1 MRLLIG
7 LFEIQIFN
15 ELSLEILL
23 IVIACSTKYGSLKF
37 ALITVQEHVFKI
49 YVLKPS
55 ASDFMTMFLH
65 TYNTLREK
73 NMLQPNENLKARSHF
88 RVIFPKFGFGIKK
101 VSI

>member
-23 IVIACSTKYGSLKF
+23 IVIARSTK
-37 ALITVQEHVFKI
+37 IWVPQI
-49 YVLKPS
+49 YINHCPRSRFQHLCVKPS

-88 RVIFPKFGFGIKK
+88 RVIFPKF
-101 VSI
+101 